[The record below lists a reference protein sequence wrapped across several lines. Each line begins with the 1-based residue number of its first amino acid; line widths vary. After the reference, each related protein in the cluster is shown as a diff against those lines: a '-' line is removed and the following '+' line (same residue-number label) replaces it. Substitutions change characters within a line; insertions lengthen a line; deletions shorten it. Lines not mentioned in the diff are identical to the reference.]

1 MWFSRNSL
9 KPDLPAKNKV
19 GLCATPAG
27 VEVKLTIVESGLGV
41 TA

>member
-1 MWFSRNSL
+1 MFLCYGLHASR
-9 KPDLPAKNKV
+9 
-19 GLCATPAG
+19 AG